1 MKTHLHRLFCPAI
14 TAVAIGSS
22 LLINAPAAEAV
33 APLLEKQNL
42 FEARTNGYWT
52 CRIPGIVV
60 TKNNTVLVTT
70 EARPGRGGDYDF
82 NDVLMRRSTD
92 GGKTFGPI
100 VKLLDHTTYGDGPV
114 SNFVMIPD
122 RDSGRVAA
130 VFCHDYAR
138 VFTMHSDDDG
148 VTWSKPVEI
157 TPVFD
162 QFKSDYPWRVCATG
176 PGHGTQLRNGRMII
190 PVWLSDGSGKEFGKG
205 KHRGHRPSIV
215 AAISSDDRGTT
226 WKRGG
231 IVCRHGD
238 VVEGVTVVNP
248 SETVAVELAD
258 GRVMFNMRSESKINR
273 RLVAVSPDGASG
285 WTGHRWDPALL
296 EPVCMASLIR
306 HGWPKGRQPGRIL
319 FANPSNLEN
328 ELIRPGGSLAHDRKR
343 LTVKM
348 SLDDGATWP
357 VSKIL
362 EPGPAG
368 YSDLAV
374 LADGTILCLYEAD
387 IVTRMCDDRYVRL
400 ARFNL
405 EWLKSAGNQASLRTV
420 DLSADTTRQVIVAQ
434 GTETVYQGHPTTLL
448 LPDGQTMFCV
458 WTINHGGP
466 CGPMK
471 RSDDGGRT
479 WSELLPVPEN
489 WREVKNCPSIYLLTD
504 PHGKSRIFVFAG
516 QGPDGTMQMS
526 CSKDDGKTWTP
537 MRSVNL
543 ECVMPFCTI
552 VPIDGGKRLLGMT
565 NIRRPGETKDKRS
578 NVVVQSV
585 STDGGLTWSDWR
597 IVLDLGELKPCEP
610 ALVRSPDGKQLLCLL
625 RENTERVALYM
636 TSDDEGRTWSKTKP
650 LPAGLHG
657 DRHMARYAPDG
668 RLVVCFRD
676 TGKQSPTKNH
686 FVAWVGRYENVL
698 NGREGQYRIKLLHS
712 YAGGD
717 CGYPGLDLLPD
728 GTFVATTYVKYRPGP
743 EKNSVVSTRFKLE
756 ETDKMAVAGFGVP
769 ASAGSGDPST
779 THARLAKAGTP
790 NRPQPAGILLDDG
803 AGEFIGDWVESAKQP
818 ALVGKGYRHDSNRE
832 QGKKSARFTP
842 DIKEA
847 GDYEVRLIHVATN
860 NRATKVPV
868 TIISADGEK
877 TVTVNQRE
885 DALVKGVPRALGVF
899 KFAAGKK
906 GSVTISN
913 AGADGFVVVDAVQFV
928 PAEIAKAEREGKR
941 DAGFTAARKK
951 HVETA
956 DEPRNKQAAAVAVSP
971 LAPKGAAPSAPKPL
985 PAEPVHLAKDAKPG
999 DVDGKSYDLV
1009 VVGGTGS
1016 GVMCAV
1022 RAARE
1027 GCTVLLVQ
1035 HNRHIGGMMSNG
1047 LMQWDAL
1054 YGGHRAPLFTELLR
1068 NIERH
1073 YIATYGENSREHQ
1086 VVRCTHEHYPISWAE
1101 AHVAEREFNRLV
1113 ADEKK
1118 ITLLL
1123 SHYATAVESDGAMLR
1138 SVTLR
1143 EYGGA
1148 KEIRVRGAMF
1158 ADGTYEG
1165 DLFAL
1170 AKVPYRCGR
1179 EARDEY
1185 KEPHAGKVFC
1195 NVASGPAPR
1204 DAVEGRLNIRPYGSH
1219 QGTIDPTSPF
1229 TADRAV
1235 QAYNYRFCVT
1245 KDPANRILLTAP
1257 PPGYNREEYVNYNR
1271 KSIATNAGPNS
1282 KSHMNSPI
1290 LPGENHDYP
1299 EADWP
1304 AREKIIQRHL
1314 NFALGLMYFLQNDE
1328 SVSPKQREK
1337 FREWG
1342 LPKDEFAD
1350 NNHVPYEMYVR
1361 EARRI
1366 VGRHVYTE
1374 HDNSLAPGLGRTPVH
1389 SDSIATTDWYMD
1401 SHSCTTD
1408 SRPGFHYDGK
1418 LILTE
1423 ESRPGQIPY
1432 RSLLPQGVDNLLV
1445 PVCLSATHIAW
1456 GAVRLEPVWMQ
1467 TGEAAGFAAALA
1479 KKQKTTPAK
1488 LDSDLLLRTLVE
1500 RRQMISFFN
1509 DISVAGKEPWIPA
1522 VQYFGT
1528 KGFFHDYDAKP
1539 TAPLKRATAKVW
1551 ADGLAK
1557 LHAGKLDPNALARA
1571 VADAERAN
1579 SVAVTAA
1586 EFVAMLPSPS
1596 KPAEGVFTRQH
1607 AIAMMWRLIK

>member
-1 MKTHLHRLFCPAI
+1 MKEKLKAQSSKLKRSSKTQASSSKP
-14 TAVAIGSS
+14 TAVPIGNPGAWRLVLFLSFELCS
-22 LLINAPAAEAV
+22 WSFAFA
-33 APLLEKQNL
+33 APL
-42 FEARTNGYWT
+42 
-52 CRIPGIVV
+52 P
-60 TKNNTVLVTT
+60 
-70 EARPGRGGDYDF
+70 
-82 NDVLMRRSTD
+82 
-92 GGKTFGPI
+92 
-100 VKLLDHTTYGDGPV
+100 
-114 SNFVMIPD
+114 
-122 RDSGRVAA
+122 
-130 VFCHDYAR
+130 
-138 VFTMHSDDDG
+138 
-148 VTWSKPVEI
+148 
-157 TPVFD
+157 
-162 QFKSDYPWRVCATG
+162 
-176 PGHGTQLRNGRMII
+176 
-190 PVWLSDGSGKEFGKG
+190 
-205 KHRGHRPSIV
+205 
-215 AAISSDDRGTT
+215 
-226 WKRGG
+226 
-231 IVCRHGD
+231 
-238 VVEGVTVVNP
+238 
-248 SETVAVELAD
+248 
-258 GRVMFNMRSESKINR
+258 
-273 RLVAVSPDGASG
+273 
-285 WTGHRWDPALL
+285 
-296 EPVCMASLIR
+296 
-306 HGWPKGRQPGRIL
+306 
-319 FANPSNLEN
+319 
-328 ELIRPGGSLAHDRKR
+328 
-343 LTVKM
+343 
-348 SLDDGATWP
+348 
-357 VSKIL
+357 
-362 EPGPAG
+362 
-368 YSDLAV
+368 
-374 LADGTILCLYEAD
+374 
-387 IVTRMCDDRYVRL
+387 
-400 ARFNL
+400 
-405 EWLKSAGNQASLRTV
+405 TV
-420 DLSADTTRQVIVAQ
+420 DISGDTMRHVIIAQ

-448 LPDGQTMFCV
+448 LPDGKTMFCV
-458 WTINHGGP
+458 WTLNHGGP

-479 WSELLPVPEN
+479 WSELLPVPDN
-489 WREVKNCPSIYLLTD
+489 WKTVRNCPTLHRLAD
-504 PHGKSRIFVFAG
+504 PQGKTRLFVFAG
-516 QGPDGTMQMS
+516 QGPGGTRQPDNGTMQMS

-543 ECVMPFCTI
+543 ECVMPFCAI

-578 NVVVQSV
+578 NVVAQSI
-585 STDGGLTWSDWR
+585 SEDGGLTWSEWR

-610 ALVRSPDGKQLLCLL
+610 ALVHSPDGKQLLCLL
-625 RENTERVALYM
+625 RENKERIALYM
-636 TSDDEGRTWSKTKP
+636 TSDDEGRTWSKAKP

-657 DRHMARYAPDG
+657 DRHMARYAADG

-676 TGKQSPTKNH
+676 TGKSSPTRNH
-686 FVAWVGRYENVL
+686 FVAWVGRYEDIVA
-698 NGREGQYRIKLLHS
+698 GREGQYRIKLLHS
-712 YAGGD
+712 HAGGD
-717 CGYPGLDLLPD
+717 CGYPGLELLPD
-728 GTFVATTYVKYRPGP
+728 GTFVATTYIKYRHSP
-743 EKNSVVSTRFKLE
+743 EKHSVVSVRFKLD
-756 ETDKMAVAGFGVP
+756 ETDKLP
-769 ASAGSGDPST
+769 AE
-779 THARLAKAGTP
+779 AGTP
-790 NRPQPAGILLDDG
+790 NQAQPAGIVMDDD
-803 AGEFIGDWVESAKQP
+803 AGEFTGDWVESAKQS
-818 ALVGKGYRHDSNRE
+818 ALVGKAYRHDNNRE

-842 DIKEA
+842 EIKAA
-847 GDYEVRLIHVATN
+847 GDYEVRLIYVATN
-860 NRATKVPV
+860 NRATKAPV
-868 TIISADGEK
+868 TIVSADGEK

-885 DALVKGVPRALGVF
+885 DVLVNGVPRALGVF
-899 KFAAGKK
+899 NFAAGRKS
-906 GSVTISN
+906 SVTISN
-913 AGADGFVVVDAVQFV
+913 TGADGFVVVDAVQFV
-928 PAEIAKAEREGKR
+928 PFEIAKVERTGKR
-941 DAGFTAARKK
+941 DAGFTATRK
-951 HVETA
+951 ERIEQA

-971 LAPKGAAPSAPKPL
+971 LHEPSRIRREEARPAAGNKESLLTSAPTVR
-985 PAEPVHLAKDAKPG
+985 EPVHLAKDAKPA
-999 DVDGKSYDLV
+999 DVDRKSYDLV
-1009 VVGGTGS
+1009 VVGGTAS
-1016 GVMCAV
+1016 GVACAV

-1086 VVRCTHEHYPISWAE
+1086 TVRCTHERYPISWAE
-1101 AHVAEREFNRLV
+1101 ASVAEREFNRLV
-1113 ADEKK
+1113 AGEKK

-1123 SHYATAVESDGAMLR
+1123 GHYPTAVQ
-1138 SVTLR
+1138 R
-1143 EYGGA
+1143 EDNIVRQTFLSASSIEKTQTGMSA
-1148 KEIRVRGAMF
+1148 SRPIRVTGSVFVDA
-1158 ADGTYEG
+1158 TYEG

-1195 NVASGPAPR
+1195 NVAGGPAPR
-1204 DAVEGRLNIRPYGSH
+1204 DAVEGKLNIRPYGSH

-1257 PPGYNREEYVNYNR
+1257 PPGYNRDEYVHYNR

-1304 AREKIIQRHL
+1304 TREKIIQRHL
-1314 NFALGLMYFLQNDE
+1314 NFALGLMYFLQNDK

-1374 HDNSLAPGLGRTPVH
+1374 HDNSLAHGLGRTPIH
-1389 SDSIATTDWYMD
+1389 PDSIAITDWYMD
-1401 SHSCTTD
+1401 SHACTTD

-1488 LDSDLLLRTLVE
+1488 LNSDLLVRTLVE
-1500 RRQMISFFN
+1500 RRQMVSFFN

-1522 VQYFGT
+1522 VEYFGT
-1528 KGFFHDYDAKP
+1528 KGFFHDYDVKAG
-1539 TAPLKRATAKVW
+1539 APLKRATAKVW

-1557 LHAGKLDPNALARA
+1557 LRAGKLDANALARA
-1571 VADAERAN
+1571 VAEAERAD
-1579 SVAVTAA
+1579 AAPATAA
-1586 EFVAMLPSPS
+1586 EFAAMLPA
-1596 KPAEGVFTRQH
+1596 KPTPPEGAFTRQH
-1607 AIAMMWRLIK
+1607 AIAMMWRAIK